1 MHDDDGNSMLIDLIV
16 LSHSMRITYG
26 SFIMIRLLGPLTSEK
41 KLIMNWCINI
51 LEKPNII
58 HSIYHQFVFRVNVLS
73 DTRSLCAF
81 HR

>member
-41 KLIMNWCINI
+41 N
-51 LEKPNII
+51 
-58 HSIYHQFVFRVNVLS
+58 
-73 DTRSLCAF
+73 
-81 HR
+81 